1 MNEPQLTVQTGEMK
15 RVKCNG
21 VGDNNGFY
29 EMEVKIT
36 QNEPQLSAEME
47 KRFDEALGVGT
58 YGKIV
63 SFDDI
68 KHFLATALEEQRA
81 SIIAQLQKLE
91 AEKWQDEEHC
101 SCLRY
106 AIHILNGKEL

>member
-36 QNEPQLSAEME
+36 KNEPPTNQLLKSEKLVSNEPQLSLCPNCYCMT
-47 KRFDEALGVGT
+47 KTID
-58 YGKIV
+58 GK
-63 SFDDI
+63 
-68 KHFLATALEEQRA
+68 
-81 SIIAQLQKLE
+81 
-91 AEKWQDEEHC
+91 
-101 SCLRY
+101 
-106 AIHILNGKEL
+106 